1 MTEKIIIS
9 TNRDETCMALLEK
22 GKLVEYVVERN
33 SNQNLVG
40 NLYKGRVSNVVKGIQ
55 SAFIDIGLE
64 LNAFL
69 YLGKETDL
77 TEGQSVLVQ
86 ITKDSRGVKG
96 PTAVR
101 DFTIPGRYAVFL
113 PYTDSIR
120 FSKRITNKEE
130 KKRLDNIVS
139 KNKPEGSGFVLRTIA
154 EGVSEEIL
162 TEDIKQ
168 LANTWKIIQ
177 ARKKVGKAPQLLYRE
192 LDLSVRVVREY
203 LNQNIESITIDNK
216 VVCERIKELL
226 GSESK
231 ELVNKVKFYDGKEDI
246 FTYFNCNDQ
255 IDGISDRKVELPS
268 GGYLVIDYT
277 EAMTVIDVNTGAY
290 SGSSNLEETVTLT
303 NKEAAIEIASQLR
316 LRDIGGIVVVDFID
330 MHTEEHKKEILN
342 TLHEVMQKDKMKP
355 KVQDITVL
363 NLIEITRKKARQNLN
378 TVLYNTCPV
387 CQGSGR
393 IQSPETISIEIKNR
407 LRSVFSKRNAAKS
420 ILLEVHPFVS
430 GWFINK
436 ELKNIERELSCDIR
450 VVENASLQ
458 EENFSILDN
467 SNS

>member
-1 MTEKIIIS
+1 MTEKIVIS
-9 TNRDETCMALLEK
+9 TNQDETCMALLDEN
-22 GKLVEYVVERN
+22 KLVEYVVERN
-33 SNQNLVG
+33 NNQNLVG
-40 NLYKGRVSNVVKGIQ
+40 NIYKGRVSNVVKGIQ

-69 YLGKETDL
+69 YLGKKIDV
-77 TEGQSVLVQ
+77 TEGQAVLVQ
-86 ITKDSRGVKG
+86 ITKDARGVKG

-101 DFTIPGRYAVFL
+101 EFTIPGRYAVFL
-113 PYTDSIR
+113 PYTNSIR

-130 KKRLDNIVS
+130 RKRLEAIVS
-139 KNKPEGSGFVLRTIA
+139 ENKPEGSGFVLRTIA
-154 EGVSEEIL
+154 EGIDKEIL
-162 TEDIKQ
+162 NEDIKQ
-168 LANTWKIIQ
+168 LVSTWKIIQ

-192 LDLSVRVVREY
+192 LDLTVRVVREY
-203 LNQNIESITIDNK
+203 LNQNIETITIDNK
-216 VVCERIKELL
+216 VVYDRIKELL

-231 ELVNKVKFYDGKEDI
+231 ELVNKVKFYNGKENI
-246 FTYFNCNDQ
+246 FTYFNCHEQ
-255 IDGISDRKVELPS
+255 INGITDRKVELPS
-268 GGYLVIDYT
+268 GGYLIIDYT

-290 SGSSNLEETVTLT
+290 KGSSNLEETVTLT
-303 NKEAAIEIASQLR
+303 NKEAAIEIARQLR

-342 TLHEVMQKDKMKP
+342 TLHETMQKDKMKP
-355 KVQDITVL
+355 KIQDITAL

-378 TVLYNTCPV
+378 TVLYSTCPV

-407 LRSVFSKRNAAKS
+407 LRSVFSKKNAAKS
-420 ILLEVHPFVS
+420 ILLEVHPFVAS
-430 GWFINK
+430 WFINK
-436 ELKNIERELSCDIR
+436 ELKSIERELSCDIT